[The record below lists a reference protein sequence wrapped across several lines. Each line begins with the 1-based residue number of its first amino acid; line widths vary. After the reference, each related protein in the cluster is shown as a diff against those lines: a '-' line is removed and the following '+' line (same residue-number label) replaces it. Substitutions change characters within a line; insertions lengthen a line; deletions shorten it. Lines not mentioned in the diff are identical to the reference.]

1 MIINKFQSLEH
12 LNQVFNQLF
21 DSPYITKITSNTVD
35 VVAASLDE
43 SRRQSIISLLN
54 LNINP
59 DIYQEV
65 YIYLGSKTDFKKE
78 YYSNIPTSI
87 YEKYYNV
94 LRDHNVIMAATAAY
108 VVIKKTDLS
117 QPILDLINFSIDI
130 TQVSELIPA
139 LIVKLNN
146 LEKDVKYY
154 IQYVELLEKQ
164 TEQLLHQTSKAK
176 EDLYNKTISTW
187 Y

>member
-21 DSPYITKITSNTVD
+21 DSPYITKITPDTVD

-65 YIYLGSKTDFKKE
+65 YIYLGSKTDFKK
-78 YYSNIPTSI
+78 NIILIFQLHFMKNITMFF
-87 YEKYYNV
+87 
-94 LRDHNVIMAATAAY
+94 VIME
-108 VVIKKTDLS
+108 LS
-117 QPILDLINFSIDI
+117 
-130 TQVSELIPA
+130 
-139 LIVKLNN
+139 
-146 LEKDVKYY
+146 
-154 IQYVELLEKQ
+154 LLQ
-164 TEQLLHQTSKAK
+164 QLSL
-176 EDLYNKTISTW
+176 LL
-187 Y
+187 

>member
-21 DSPYITKITSNTVD
+21 DSPYIAKITADTVD

-43 SRRQSIISLLN
+43 PRKQSLISLLN

-59 DIYQEV
+59 DIYQDV

-78 YYSNIPTSI
+78 YYSNIPTSL

-108 VVIKKTDLS
+108 VVIKRTNLS
-117 QPILDLINFSIDI
+117 QSILDLINVTIDNTQASKVISSLI
-130 TQVSELIPA
+130 TQVNDLQ
-139 LIVKLNN
+139 
-146 LEKDVKYY
+146 KDVKYY
-154 IQYVELLEKQ
+154 AEYVESLEKQ
-164 TEQLLHQTSKAK
+164 AQELLDQTSKAR
-176 EDLYNKTISTW
+176 EDLYNKTITTW

>member
-21 DSPYITKITSNTVD
+21 DSPYITKITPDTVD

-78 YYSNIPTSI
+78 YYSNIPTSL

-94 LRDHNVIMAATAAY
+94 LRDHGVIIAATAVS
-108 VVIKKTDLS
+108 VVIKRTNLS
-117 QPILDLINFSIDI
+117 QSILDLINLSVDT

-139 LIVKLNN
+139 LIQKLNN

-154 IQYVELLEKQ
+154 VQYVESLEKQ
-164 TEQLLHQTSKAK
+164 TEELLNQTSKAK